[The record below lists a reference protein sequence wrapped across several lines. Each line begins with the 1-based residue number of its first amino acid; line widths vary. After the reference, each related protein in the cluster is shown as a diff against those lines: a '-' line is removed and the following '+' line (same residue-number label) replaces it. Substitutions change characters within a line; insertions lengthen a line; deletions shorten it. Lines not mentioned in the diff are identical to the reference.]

1 MSHLSNFTLELQK
14 EIVSSLSAVARSYYK
29 NGIGLFHRLRRN
41 SYIEY
46 QPAIGVLAISVEL
59 ILKAIIAKLA
69 FRQLFLNLPSELQ
82 LMLNYP
88 ESLPSSFRARHHANE
103 LRSFS
108 YNTVDINQAI
118 SYFYQFFP
126 YTKQEFKPYLSLVA
140 AVRNVSVHGALPS
153 FQRYDLERIAYI
165 STKLFQFVHENKI
178 FDIYYILFE
187 KETNLF
193 LQNYKEERIKRVREA
208 IEAAKSK
215 SKEIEH
221 YGSYIEVSNEWGSYV
236 VSCPVCRSDA
246 ITEGDTEQDGD
257 EDGPSLTYF
266 AQYFLCDECG
276 LELNDLEELKL
287 AGIEVVYDRS
297 EELDSW
303 YDDSDLE

>member
-1 MSHLSNFTLELQK
+1 MSHLNEFILGLQK
-14 EIVSSLSAVARSYYK
+14 ESARSLSVVARSYY
-29 NGIGLFHRLRRN
+29 NSGINLFHRLRRN
-41 SYIEY
+41 SYMEY
-46 QPAIGVLAISVEL
+46 QPAVGVLAISVEL

-69 FRQLFLNLPSELQ
+69 FRQLFLNLPSEVQ

-118 SYFYQFFP
+118 SYFYQFYP
-126 YTKQEFKPYLSLVA
+126 HKKQEFKPYLSLVA
-140 AVRNVSVHGALPS
+140 AMRNVSVHGALPS

-165 STKLFQFVHENKI
+165 STKLFQFVHENNI
-178 FDIYYILFE
+178 FDIYYILFG

-193 LQNYKEERIKRVREA
+193 LENYKEERIKRVREA
-208 IEAAKSK
+208 IEAAKTK

-221 YGSYIEVSNEWGSYV
+221 YGSYIVVSNEWEHYV
-236 VSCPVCRSDA
+236 VSCPVCGSDA
-246 ITEGDTEQDGD
+246 ITEGDTEQGGD
-257 EDGPSLTYF
+257 EDGPNLTYF

-276 LELNDLEELKL
+276 LELNDFEELKL

-303 YDDSDLE
+303 YNEIGME